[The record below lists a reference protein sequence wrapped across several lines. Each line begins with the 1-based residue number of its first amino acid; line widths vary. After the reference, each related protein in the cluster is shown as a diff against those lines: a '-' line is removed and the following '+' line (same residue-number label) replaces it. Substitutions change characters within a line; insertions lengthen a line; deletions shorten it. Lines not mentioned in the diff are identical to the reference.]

1 MHEPISHV
9 MSKTVWTAAMEETAD
24 KVEDLLSR
32 HSLSAV
38 PVVDE
43 DGGIFGIFSAAD
55 MLHLHAAKKN
65 PKTIRAW
72 ELCTYRPI
80 AVRPETS
87 VGEVARMMIKHKIH
101 HVPVTENGKLC
112 GIVSAL
118 DFVERFVLNGT

>member
-43 DGGIFGIFSAAD
+43 DGGIFGIISAAD